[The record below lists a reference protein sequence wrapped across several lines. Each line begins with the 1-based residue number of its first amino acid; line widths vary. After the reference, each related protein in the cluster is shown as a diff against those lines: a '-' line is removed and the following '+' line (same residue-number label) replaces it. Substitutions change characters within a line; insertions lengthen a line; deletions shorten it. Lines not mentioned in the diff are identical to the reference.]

1 MYLKEMQIR
10 NFRNFHKAKFV
21 FQKGVNV
28 IIGENDS
35 GKTNALQAIRLI
47 LDRRLNWYEKE
58 ITEEM
63 FSDYLKNW
71 KGHVIVIS
79 LRFGELDISNE
90 EQAMLRY
97 ITGSDKNEGSLT
109 WFCIPD
115 TITRKKIEKPVRK
128 KSFQMY
134 WIHLPL
140 TIMFHL

>member
-47 LDRRLNWYEKE
+47 LDRRLKWYEKE

-90 EQAMLRY
+90 EQAMLR
-97 ITGSDKNEGSLT
+97 
-109 WFCIPD
+109 
-115 TITRKKIEKPVRK
+115 
-128 KSFQMY
+128 
-134 WIHLPL
+134 
-140 TIMFHL
+140 

>member
-10 NFRNFHKAKFV
+10 NFRNFHKAKFA

-47 LDRRLNWYEKE
+47 LDRRLNWYEIE

-90 EQAMLRY
+90 EQAMLR
-97 ITGSDKNEGSLT
+97 
-109 WFCIPD
+109 
-115 TITRKKIEKPVRK
+115 
-128 KSFQMY
+128 
-134 WIHLPL
+134 
-140 TIMFHL
+140 

>member
-47 LDRRLNWYEKE
+47 LDRRLNWYEIE

-90 EQAMLRY
+90 EQAMLR
-97 ITGSDKNEGSLT
+97 
-109 WFCIPD
+109 
-115 TITRKKIEKPVRK
+115 
-128 KSFQMY
+128 
-134 WIHLPL
+134 
-140 TIMFHL
+140 